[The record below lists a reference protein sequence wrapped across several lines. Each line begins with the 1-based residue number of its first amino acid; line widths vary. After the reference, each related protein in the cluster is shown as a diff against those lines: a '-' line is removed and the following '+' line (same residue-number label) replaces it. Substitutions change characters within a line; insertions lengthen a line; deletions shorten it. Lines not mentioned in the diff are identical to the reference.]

1 MAAFK
6 FTILFAALLGV
17 ASASRLELSGLTQV
31 LQEVGDEVEGYMSGL
46 IGKDRPDKD
55 ADIVILTKFIVTPN
69 KAEDFIE
76 VFKKVKD
83 AALKVDGTEI
93 YALSKTKTDNLTYYS
108 YVAFK
113 NIEALKEHIKSDA
126 VKKFIEFTAEESIP
140 TFTTPVYVI
149 E

>member
-6 FTILFAALLGV
+6 YALLFAALVGL
-17 ASASRLELSGLTQV
+17 ASASRLELNGFTQV
-31 LQEVGDEVEGYMSGL
+31 LQEVGDEVEGYMTGL

-55 ADIVILTKFIVTPN
+55 ADITILTKYIVAPE

-76 VFKKVKD
+76 AIKKVKD

-93 YALSKTKTDNLTYYS
+93 YALTKTKTDNLTFYT

-113 NIEALKEHIKSDA
+113 DWESLKEHLKGEA
-126 VKKFIEFTAEESIP
+126 VRKFIEYISEENIP
-140 TFTTPVYVI
+140 LFTTPVYVI